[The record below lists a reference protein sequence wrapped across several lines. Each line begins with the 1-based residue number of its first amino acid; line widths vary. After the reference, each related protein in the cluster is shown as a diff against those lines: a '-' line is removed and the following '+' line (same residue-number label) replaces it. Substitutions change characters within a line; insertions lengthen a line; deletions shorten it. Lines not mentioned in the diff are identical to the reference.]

1 MSDLYVWRYNL
12 KSVGQLN
19 SVANR
24 LEHSGALIRV
34 NEGYGCIHP
43 WPELGDAPI
52 EEQLKRL
59 QKGETSPLISQAKF
73 CAGRDGEARRAGKSL
88 FETPVPES
96 HWLVL
101 PGDDPAEA
109 RAQGFSIAKIKVGS
123 DLGNVI
129 RKIMVWS
136 AAGFRLR
143 LDANEVLSLPTFLD
157 FWSSLKPVRNSID
170 WVEDPTPW
178 HRGQWSVLREA
189 AVPLAVDRDVETRFE
204 SGDTAV
210 VKPAVSSWLP
220 PQEERFLVTSYMDH
234 AIGQAWAAAEG
245 ARLAQVPEGTKM
257 LEAGL
262 LTHRCFEADE
272 FFERVSV
279 KECRYQSSGGIGLGF
294 DDLLEKLPWKRL
306 D

>member
-1 MSDLYVWRYNL
+1 M
-12 KSVGQLN
+12 
-19 SVANR
+19 
-24 LEHSGALIRV
+24 
-34 NEGYGCIHP
+34 
-43 WPELGDAPI
+43 
-52 EEQLKRL
+52 
-59 QKGETSPLISQAKF
+59 
-73 CAGRDGEARRAGKSL
+73 
-88 FETPVPES
+88 
-96 HWLVL
+96 
-101 PGDDPAEA
+101 
-109 RAQGFSIAKIKVGS
+109 
-123 DLGNVI
+123 
-129 RKIMVWS
+129 
-136 AAGFRLR
+136 
-143 LDANEVLSLPTFLD
+143 
-157 FWSSLKPVRNSID
+157 
-170 WVEDPTPW
+170 
-178 HRGQWSVLREA
+178 LREA

-220 PQEERFLVTSYMDH
+220 PQEERFFVTSYMDH